1 MKRRSGIAFSP
12 LMLPYAAL
20 AIVLDQG
27 RVVAGMLCA
36 VIFHEAAHALAARLL
51 SLEVASLRITP
62 FGGIAEIEDL
72 TGAARAEALVALAG
86 PAASLALA
94 MTLVFVH
101 RYLPFSEAALRDMVQ
116 WNLLMCAFN
125 LLPGLPLDGGRVL
138 RALLTR
144 RMGLRRA
151 TLLAAGMGAGIGIA
165 LMALA
170 VAGAMY
176 GVVNA
181 TLMAAALIMLFS
193 GIGEMRGAAGGRR
206 HGAQA
211 CGGRA
216 RARADGAALRGA
228 WQRAGFSDIAAHD
241 GAGVRPG
248 DRARRCPDAHRP
260 PQRGRFGTRR
270 GVDAGTAGGRDA
282 QIHIKKRQLYRMPLS

>member
-1 MKRRSGIAFSP
+1 MRRRTGISFSP
-12 LMLPYAAL
+12 LMLPYVAL
-20 AIVLDQG
+20 AIALDQG
-27 RVVAGMLCA
+27 RVIAGMLCA

-51 SLEVASLRITP
+51 SLEVTSLRITP

-72 TGAARAEALVALAG
+72 SGAAHAEALVALAG

-151 TLLAAGMGAGIGIA
+151 TLLTAGMGVGIGIA
-165 LMALA
+165 LLGLA
-170 VAGAMY
+170 VAGAIY
-176 GVVNA
+176 GIINA
-181 TLMAAALIMLFS
+181 TLVAAALVMLLS
-193 GIGEMRGAAGGRR
+193 GIGEMRGASLLTASEMARKHLAAGYGRVLTVR
-206 HGAQA
+206 HYAAHGSTPVSAVSRRMT
-211 CGGRA
+211 GREYGMVTVLDDALMPVA
-216 RARADGAALRGA
+216 RLSEADLARGA
-228 WQRAGFSDIAAHD
+228 GLTLTQL
-241 GAGVRPG
+241 
-248 DRARRCPDAHRP
+248 AREARKS
-260 PQRGRFGTRR
+260 T
-270 GVDAGTAGGRDA
+270 
-282 QIHIKKRQLYRMPLS
+282 